1 MFFYYYKFNHI
12 YNEMGPKEPDRLKLF
27 EDTILLI
34 QHIMLTR
41 IILTLLFCDSSN
53 FYWDSIVSCAA
64 SLFVKKQLHVNK
76 SHLTYVWIN
85 TDEEV
90 WLWQF
95 KRKC

>member
-41 IILTLLFCDSSN
+41 IILTLP
-53 FYWDSIVSCAA
+53 
-64 SLFVKKQLHVNK
+64 FVIQATFIEIL
-76 SHLTYVWIN
+76 L
-85 TDEEV
+85 
-90 WLWQF
+90 
-95 KRKC
+95 